1 MTCSVL
7 TVDKH
12 IQPSSYFAV
21 IIQVLQSPDGYVSYV
36 TSAKQDFTWGETQD
50 CQLYIHLQKT
60 FKIQLN
66 ISDKSTY
73 LLKGKSLPPYWLCDK
88 DG

>member
-12 IQPSSYFAV
+12 IQPLSYFAV

-36 TSAKQDFTWGETQD
+36 TSAKQDFT
-50 CQLYIHLQKT
+50 
-60 FKIQLN
+60 
-66 ISDKSTY
+66 
-73 LLKGKSLPPYWLCDK
+73 
-88 DG
+88 